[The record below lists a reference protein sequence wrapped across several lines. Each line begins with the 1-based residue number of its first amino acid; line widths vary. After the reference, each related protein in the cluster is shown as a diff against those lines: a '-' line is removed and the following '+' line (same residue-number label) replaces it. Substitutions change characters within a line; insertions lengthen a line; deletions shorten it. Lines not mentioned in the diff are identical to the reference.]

1 MNITK
6 EHKDELNAIIRIQ
19 FGPEDYQPKIDQQL
33 REYSKKVSMPGFRPG
48 KVPAG
53 MVKKMYGKSILV
65 DELNKLTSD
74 SLFGFIRDNEIDIL
88 GNPLPAPENDDR
100 LDLENPGTIQLAF
113 EIGLAPQ
120 FELEVSSKK
129 SFEMYVP
136 LIDEDY
142 ISKEI
147 ENYRERLGDYVETEE
162 AVMHG
167 DLVHGV
173 FTELNADG
181 SVKEGGI
188 SRHTDVHDADLK
200 EGDAEAFVG
209 MKKGDSKSMDLKTV
223 FSNPTVIAAI
233 LAITKEEA
241 EVLESTFSFS
251 VETVRRK
258 THAEIN
264 QDFFDK
270 LFGKDA
276 IYSEEEL
283 RNRIAADSNTRFSK
297 DSETRFFNEVVEDLV
312 KNSTFTLP
320 DEFLKRWL
328 TSTNE
333 GKVSPEDIEQNYTN
347 YAKGIRWQLIEN
359 KLIRDNEISVTR
371 EQAIDSV
378 ANDFLAY
385 MGGAIGAGEDGLA
398 QARSIAERMLQD
410 EKEANKVFD
419 RLYNEALNKIFLDKF
434 TIQQVA
440 LPFEEWVKKVSE
452 PLN

>member
-74 SLFGFIRDNEIDIL
+74 SLFGFIRDNQIDIL
-88 GNPLPAPENDDR
+88 GNPLPAPENDER
-100 LDLENPGTIQLAF
+100 LDLENPGHINLAF

-120 FELEVSSKK
+120 FDLEISSKK
-129 SFEMYVP
+129 SFDMYVP
-136 LIDEDY
+136 LIDEEF

-147 ENYRERLGDYVETEE
+147 ENYRERLGDYTETEVAE
-162 AVMHG
+162 AG

-173 FTELNADG
+173 FTELNEDG

-188 SRHTDVHDADLK
+188 SRHTDIHDADLK
-200 EGDAEAFVG
+200 EGDSQAFVG
-209 MKKGDSKSMDLKTV
+209 MKKGDVKTIDVKTV
-223 FSNPTVIAAI
+223 FVNPSVIAAI
-233 LAITKEEA
+233 LAISAEEVEGLTSQFSFEA
-241 EVLESTFSFS
+241 ETI
-251 VETVRRK
+251 RRK
-258 THAEIN
+258 VKAEVN
-264 QDFFDK
+264 QEFFDK

-276 IYSEEEL
+276 IFSEEEL
-283 RNRIAADSNTRFSK
+283 KNRIASDSNTRFQK
-297 DSETRFFNEVVEDLV
+297 DAETRFFNEVVEDLV
-312 KNSTFTLP
+312 KNSTFVLP

-328 TSTNE
+328 SSTND

-359 KLIRDNEISVTR
+359 KLIKDNEISVTR

-385 MGGAIGAGEDGLA
+385 MGGAIGAGEEGMT
-398 QARSIAERMLQD
+398 QARSIAERMLQN

-419 RLYNEALNKIFLDKF
+419 RLYNEALNKLFLEKF

-440 LPFEEWVKKVSE
+440 LPFEDWVKKVSE

>member
-74 SLFGFIRDNEIDIL
+74 SLFGFIRDNQIDIL
-88 GNPLPAPENDDR
+88 GNPLPAPENDER
-100 LDLENPGTIQLAF
+100 LDLENPGHINLAF

-120 FELEVSSKK
+120 FDLEISSKK
-129 SFEMYVP
+129 SFDMYVP
-136 LIDEDY
+136 LIDEEF

-147 ENYRERLGDYVETEE
+147 ENYRERLGDYTETEVAE
-162 AVMHG
+162 AG

-173 FTELNADG
+173 FTELNEDG

-188 SRHTDVHDADLK
+188 SRHTDIHDADLK
-200 EGDAEAFVG
+200 EGDSQAFVG
-209 MKKGDSKSMDLKTV
+209 MKKGDIKTIDVKTV
-223 FSNPTVIAAI
+223 FVNPSVIAAI
-233 LAITKEEA
+233 LAISAEEVEALTSQFSFEA
-241 EVLESTFSFS
+241 ETI
-251 VETVRRK
+251 RRK
-258 THAEIN
+258 TKAEVN
-264 QDFFDK
+264 QEFFDK

-276 IYSEEEL
+276 IFSEEEL
-283 RNRIAADSNTRFSK
+283 KNRIASDSNTRFQK
-297 DSETRFFNEVVEDLV
+297 DAETRFFNEVVEDLV
-312 KNSTFTLP
+312 KNSSFVLP

-328 TSTNE
+328 SSTND

-385 MGGAIGAGEDGLA
+385 MGGAIGAGEEGMT
-398 QARSIAERMLQD
+398 QARSIAERMLQN

-419 RLYNEALNKIFLDKF
+419 RLYNEALNKLFLEKF

-440 LPFEEWVKKVSE
+440 LPFEDWVKKVSE

>member
-74 SLFGFIRDNEIDIL
+74 SLFGFIRDNQIDIL
-88 GNPLPAPENDDR
+88 GNPLPAPENDER
-100 LDLENPGTIQLAF
+100 LDLDNPGHINLAF

-120 FELEVSSKK
+120 FDLEISSKK
-129 SFEMYVP
+129 SFDMYVP
-136 LIDEDY
+136 LIDEEF

-147 ENYRERLGDYVETEE
+147 ENYRERLGDYTETEVAE
-162 AVMHG
+162 AG

-173 FTELNADG
+173 FTELNEDG

-188 SRHTDVHDADLK
+188 SRHTDIHDADLK
-200 EGDAEAFVG
+200 EGDSQAFVG
-209 MKKGDSKSMDLKTV
+209 MKKGDVKTIDVKTV
-223 FSNPTVIAAI
+223 FVNPSVIAAI
-233 LAITKEEA
+233 LAISAEEVEGLTSQFSFEA
-241 EVLESTFSFS
+241 ETI
-251 VETVRRK
+251 RRK
-258 THAEIN
+258 SKAEVN
-264 QDFFDK
+264 QEFFDK
-270 LFGKDA
+270 LFGKDV
-276 IYSEEEL
+276 IFSEEEL
-283 RNRIAADSNTRFSK
+283 KNRIASDSNTRFQK
-297 DSETRFFNEVVEDLV
+297 DAETRFFNEVVEDLV
-312 KNSTFTLP
+312 KNSSFVLP

-328 TSTNE
+328 SSTND

-385 MGGAIGAGEDGLA
+385 MGGAIGAGEEGMA
-398 QARSIAERMLQD
+398 QARSIAERMLQN

-419 RLYNEALNKIFLDKF
+419 RLYNEALNKLFLEKF

-440 LPFEEWVKKVSE
+440 LPFEDWVKKVSE

>member
-19 FGPEDYQPKIDQQL
+19 FVPEDYQPKIDQQL

-74 SLFGFIRDNEIDIL
+74 SLFGYIRDNQIDIL
-88 GNPLPAPENDDR
+88 GNPLPAPENDER
-100 LDLENPGTIQLAF
+100 LDLENPGHINLAF

-120 FELEVSSKK
+120 FDLEISSKK

-136 LIDEDY
+136 LIDDEF

-147 ENYRERLGDYVETEE
+147 ENYRDRLGDYSETETTST
-162 AVMHG
+162 VG

-173 FTELNADG
+173 FTELNEDG

-188 SRHTDVHDADLK
+188 SRHTDIHDADLK
-200 EGDAEAFVG
+200 EGDASAFVG
-209 MKKGDSKSMDLKTV
+209 MKKGDLKNIDVKAV
-223 FSNPTVIAAI
+223 FVNPTVIAAI
-233 LAITKEEA
+233 LAISTEEVA
-241 EVLESTFSFS
+241 NLTSMFSFQ

-258 THAEIN
+258 EKAEVN

-270 LFGKDA
+270 LFGADS
-276 IYSEEEL
+276 IFSEEEL
-283 RNRIAADSNTRFSK
+283 KNRIASDSNTRFQK
-297 DSETRFFNEVVEDLV
+297 DAETRFFNEVVEDLV
-312 KNSTFTLP
+312 KNSSFILP
-320 DEFLKRWL
+320 DDFLKRWL
-328 TSTNE
+328 SSTNE
-333 GKVSPEDIEQNYTN
+333 GKVSAEDIEENYNN

-359 KLIRDNEISVTR
+359 KLIRENEITVTR

-385 MGGAIGAGEDGLA
+385 MGGAVGAGEEGLA
-398 QARSIAERMLQD
+398 QARSIAERMLQN

-419 RLYNEALNKIFLDKF
+419 RLYNEALNKLFLEKF

-440 LPFEEWVKKVSE
+440 LPFEDWVKKVSE

>member
-74 SLFGFIRDNEIDIL
+74 SLFGYIRDNQIDIL
-88 GNPLPAPENDDR
+88 GNPLPAPENDER
-100 LDLENPGTIQLAF
+100 LDLENPGHINLAF

-120 FELEVSSKK
+120 FDLEISSKK
-129 SFEMYVP
+129 SFDMYVP
-136 LIDEDY
+136 LIDEEF
-142 ISKEI
+142 ITKEI
-147 ENYRERLGDYVETEE
+147 ENYRERLGDYTETEVAE
-162 AVMHG
+162 AG

-188 SRHTDVHDADLK
+188 SRHTDIHDADLK
-200 EGDAEAFVG
+200 EGDAQAFVG
-209 MKKGDSKSMDLKTV
+209 MKKGDSKTIDMKTV
-223 FSNPTVIAAI
+223 FVNPSVIAAI
-233 LAITKEEA
+233 LAISAEEVEGLTSHFKFEA
-241 EVLESTFSFS
+241 ETI
-251 VETVRRK
+251 RRK
-258 THAEIN
+258 AKAEIN
-264 QDFFDK
+264 QEFFDK
-270 LFGKDA
+270 LFGKDV
-276 IYSEEEL
+276 IFSEEEL
-283 RNRIAADSNTRFSK
+283 RNRIAADSNTRFQK
-297 DSETRFFNEVVEDLV
+297 DAETRFFNEVVEDLV
-312 KNSTFTLP
+312 KNSSFVLP

-328 TSTNE
+328 SSTND

-385 MGGAIGAGEDGLA
+385 MGGAIGAGEEGMT
-398 QARSIAERMLQD
+398 QARSIAERMLQN

-419 RLYNEALNKIFLDKF
+419 RLYNEALNKLFLEKF

-440 LPFEEWVKKVSE
+440 LPFEDWVKKVSE

>member
-1 MNITK
+1 
-6 EHKDELNAIIRIQ
+6 
-19 FGPEDYQPKIDQQL
+19 
-33 REYSKKVSMPGFRPG
+33 
-48 KVPAG
+48 
-53 MVKKMYGKSILV
+53 
-65 DELNKLTSD
+65 
-74 SLFGFIRDNEIDIL
+74 
-88 GNPLPAPENDDR
+88 
-100 LDLENPGTIQLAF
+100 
-113 EIGLAPQ
+113 
-120 FELEVSSKK
+120 
-129 SFEMYVP
+129 MYVP

-181 SVKEGGI
+181 TVKEGGI

-200 EGDAEAFVG
+200 EGDAQAFVG
-209 MKKGDSKSMDLKTV
+209 MKKGDSKRMDLKTV

-276 IYSEEEL
+276 IFSEEEL

>member
-74 SLFGFIRDNEIDIL
+74 SLFGFIRDNQIDIL
-88 GNPLPAPENDDR
+88 GNPLPAPENDER
-100 LDLENPGTIQLAF
+100 LDLENPGHINLAF

-120 FELEVSSKK
+120 FDLEISSKK

-136 LIDEDY
+136 LIDEEF

-147 ENYRERLGDYVETEE
+147 ENYRERLGDYTETEVSE
-162 AVMHG
+162 AG

-181 SVKEGGI
+181 SVKDGGI
-188 SRHTDVHDADLK
+188 SRHTDIHDADLK
-200 EGDAEAFVG
+200 EGDANAFVG
-209 MKKGDSKSMDLKTV
+209 MKKGDSKTIDMKTV
-223 FSNPTVIAAI
+223 FVNPSVIAAI
-233 LAITKEEA
+233 LAISAEEVEGLTSQFRFEA
-241 EVLESTFSFS
+241 ETI
-251 VETVRRK
+251 RRK
-258 THAEIN
+258 SKAEVN
-264 QDFFDK
+264 QEFFDK
-270 LFGKDA
+270 LFGKDV
-276 IYSEEEL
+276 IFSEEEL
-283 RNRIAADSNTRFSK
+283 RNRIAADSNTRFQK
-297 DSETRFFNEVVEDLV
+297 DAETRFFNEVVEDLV
-312 KNSTFTLP
+312 KNSSFVLP

-328 TSTNE
+328 SSTND
-333 GKVSPEDIEQNYTN
+333 GKVSPEDIEQNYSN

-385 MGGAIGAGEDGLA
+385 MGGAIGAGEEGLA
-398 QARSIAERMLQD
+398 QARSIAERMLQN

-419 RLYNEALNKIFLDKF
+419 RLYNEALNKLFLEKF

-440 LPFEEWVKKVSE
+440 LPFEDWVKKVSE

>member
-74 SLFGFIRDNEIDIL
+74 SLFGFIRDNQIDIL
-88 GNPLPAPENDDR
+88 GNPLPAPENDER
-100 LDLENPGTIQLAF
+100 LDLENPGHINLAF

-120 FELEVSSKK
+120 FDLEISSKK
-129 SFEMYVP
+129 SFDMYVP
-136 LIDEDY
+136 LIDEEF

-147 ENYRERLGDYVETEE
+147 ENYRERLGDYTETEVAE
-162 AVMHG
+162 AG

-173 FTELNADG
+173 FTELNEDG

-188 SRHTDVHDADLK
+188 SRHTDIHDADLK
-200 EGDAEAFVG
+200 EGDSQAFVG
-209 MKKGDSKSMDLKTV
+209 MKKGDIKTIDVKTV
-223 FSNPTVIAAI
+223 FVNPSVIAAI
-233 LAITKEEA
+233 LAISAEEVEA
-241 EVLESTFSFS
+241 LTSQFSFE
-251 VETVRRK
+251 VETIRRK
-258 THAEIN
+258 TKAEVN
-264 QDFFDK
+264 QEFFDK

-276 IYSEEEL
+276 IFSEEEL
-283 RNRIAADSNTRFSK
+283 KNRIASDSNTRFQK
-297 DSETRFFNEVVEDLV
+297 DAETRFFNEVVEDLV
-312 KNSTFTLP
+312 KNSSFVLP

-328 TSTNE
+328 SSTND

-385 MGGAIGAGEDGLA
+385 MGGAIGAGEEGMT
-398 QARSIAERMLQD
+398 QARSIAERMLQN

-419 RLYNEALNKIFLDKF
+419 RLYNEALNKLFLEKF

-440 LPFEEWVKKVSE
+440 LPFEDWVKKVSE